1 MPTNASSGHV
11 VVQTPYG
18 NATSATPVAVLPS
31 GVASANVVSS
41 GYATPN
47 GSSAN
52 LTMGAAGQMGVVLFD
67 GTVGGWL
74 SLQSSNF
81 STSNG
86 INYVIYA
93 PGNVIVQ

>member
-1 MPTNASSGHV
+1 
-11 VVQTPYG
+11 
-18 NATSATPVAVLPS
+18 
-31 GVASANVVSS
+31 
-41 GYATPN
+41 
-47 GSSAN
+47 
-52 LTMGAAGQMGVVLFD
+52 MGVVLFD